1 MVDAQALL
9 DSRLAHVVALV
20 LGVVGV
26 VALVTAGASL
36 SFWFWVFYGF
46 AWLLFFDL
54 FDDDEAFWNLFK
66 SDSESESERE
76 RESKVRDEPTED
88 PLTLLKRRYAEGSID
103 DDEFD
108 ERLDR
113 LLEAPDTLR
122 ELEMER
128 SRG

>member
-9 DSRLAHVVALV
+9 DSRLAHVVALA

-26 VALVTAGASL
+26 VALVTGASL

-54 FDDDEAFWNLFK
+54 FDDDEVFWNLFN

-76 RESKVRDEPTED
+76 RESTVRDEPAED
-88 PLTLLKRRYAEGSID
+88 PLTLLKRRYAEGRID
-103 DDEFD
+103 DDEFN

-113 LLEAPDTLR
+113 LLETPDTLR
-122 ELEMER
+122 VLEVER
-128 SRG
+128 SRS

>member
-20 LGVVGV
+20 LGVVGI
-26 VALVTAGASL
+26 VALVTGASL
-36 SFWFWVFYGF
+36 SFWFWVFYGLT
-46 AWLLFFDL
+46 WLLFFDL
-54 FDDDEAFWNLFK
+54 FDDDEAFWNLFN
-66 SDSESESERE
+66 SDSESESEQQ
-76 RESKVRDEPTED
+76 RESNETDELTED

-113 LLEAPDTLR
+113 LLETPDTLR